1 MWKKSIVDLE
11 NGWVQIEWYAS
22 TKDKDRWS
30 DIVEPTAFKSALET
44 YMLNPIVLLQHD
56 MEKPVG
62 IVTDATIDSKGLYIK
77 ANITEDEDG
86 ILSKLKNG
94 VIRSFSIWYRI
105 KDFEDKELVDEKGNC
120 YWYETI
126 IKDLELLEISLVSIP
141 MNQYALMKSM
151 NDCFEKEEKSDEIV
165 AEETNDG
172 SVVVEVKE
180 NDENEEKNEENIEK
194 TDEKIEECGSEL
206 SEEKSDEDT
215 TEQVEQE
222 PEEEQEQA
230 GKSSEIEEKSL
241 DWSENETV
249 EKTDI
254 ENSENSDDSEN
265 VDEIATDEE
274 TNVETNGGTIVE
286 KAVNLKE
293 LSKNQ
298 WKCLLIENS
307 NQWKNHLKKRF
318 NKRTWKLNHWRKIS
332 TDKPKSLQNLRNVWK
347 KWIRKW
353 KQQSFLDM
361 LIKRQTNQ
369 EQHIQTLLKICKNYS
384 SNFLFLFNQKKW
396 T

>member
-1 MWKKSIVDLE
+1 MTKLIKEKNFFQITCEKKSIVDLE

-105 KDFEDKELVDEKGNC
+105 KDFEDKQVHDEKWDC
-120 YWYETI
+120 IWYETI

-172 SVVVEVKE
+172 SIVVEVK
-180 NDENEEKNEENIEK
+180 NDEIEEKNEENIEK

-206 SEEKSDEDT
+206 SEENSDEDT
-215 TEQVEQE
+215 QEQVEQE
-222 PEEEQEQA
+222 PEEEKEQA

-241 DWSENETV
+241 DWSENEAV

-293 LSKNQ
+293 LSKKSMEMFID
-298 WKCLLIENS
+298 WKFESMKKSFEEKIQQKDMEIES
-307 NQWKNHLKKRF
+307 LKKNF
-318 NKRTWKLNHWRKIS
+318 NRQTEILAKFAECLEEMDQKMKTTIVSWYAYQKA
-332 TDKPKSLQNLRNVWK
+332 DKPRTAYSNIVENLK
-347 KWIRKW
+347 K
-353 KQQSFLDM
+353 L
-361 LIKRQTNQ
+361 
-369 EQHIQTLLKICKNYS
+369 
-384 SNFLFLFNQKKW
+384 
-396 T
+396 